1 MKYVIGIV
9 VAAAVGVGGYVL
21 FFQQGDCPDGGTG
34 PDCAQVAPDTA
45 METAREA
52 VKDAGQDAATA
63 VEKAVKDAA
72 ESASDMVGTAM
83 DDAGAVMDDAAKT
96 AREMGD
102 AAGQAASDMA
112 RDAAASAA
120 RLLTVEGFDLNG
132 VKDLIDSAPLGAATK
147 STLKSAVEAATQSPV
162 LLQPALDQVKAAL
175 GL

>member
-83 DDAGAVMDDAAKT
+83 DDAGKT
-96 AREMGD
+96 AGEVGD

-112 RDAAASAA
+112 RDAAASAT
-120 RLLTVEGFDLNG
+120 RLLTVEGFDLDG
-132 VKDLIDSAPLGAATK
+132 VKGLIDSAPLEAATK
-147 STLKSAVEAATQSPV
+147 STLKSAVQAAAQSPF

>member
-45 METAREA
+45 METAQEA

-83 DDAGAVMDDAAKT
+83 DDAGKT
-96 AREMGD
+96 AGEVGD

-112 RDAAASAA
+112 RDAAASAT
-120 RLLTVEGFDLNG
+120 RLLTVEGFDLDG
-132 VKDLIDSAPLGAATK
+132 VKGLIDSAPLEAATK
-147 STLKSAVEAATQSPV
+147 STLKSAVQAAAQSPF

>member
-21 FFQQGDCPDGGTG
+21 FFQQGDCADGGTG

-45 METAREA
+45 METAQEA

-72 ESASDMVGTAM
+72 ESASDMVGTAL
-83 DDAGAVMDDAAKT
+83 DDAGKT
-96 AREMGD
+96 AGEVGD

-112 RDAAASAA
+112 RDAAASAT
-120 RLLTVEGFDLNG
+120 RLLTVEGFDLDG
-132 VKDLIDSAPLGAATK
+132 VKDLIDSAPLEAATK
-147 STLKSAVEAATQSPV
+147 STLKSAVQAAAQSPV